1 MGPISIFF
9 CTQWKRRL
17 SLGQALFACFNFPTC
32 IRPPQPATRTAQLV
46 PSCIVVFD
54 VRTACNQEMGEGKGA
69 MSYVAQGPTSMHGMG
84 LVGVVD
90 AAREESAIGSL
101 Q

>member
-1 MGPISIFF
+1 
-9 CTQWKRRL
+9 
-17 SLGQALFACFNFPTC
+17 
-32 IRPPQPATRTAQLV
+32 
-46 PSCIVVFD
+46 
-54 VRTACNQEMGEGKGA
+54 MGEGKGA